1 MRNVPPLCFFSE
13 SDGTP
18 LDFSEKICY
27 HILYRRSDL
36 GVVSSNPE
44 FGHKGLA
51 SLMLR
56 CGSYFIREIAP

>member
-36 GVVSSNPE
+36 GV
-44 FGHKGLA
+44 GLA
-51 SLMLR
+51 TLSSDIRDWPPLCSAAVLF
-56 CGSYFIREIAP
+56 FIREIAP

>member
-1 MRNVPPLCFFSE
+1 MHGKNIRYVLNTAQLCV
-13 SDGTP
+13 
-18 LDFSEKICY
+18 DFGCKICY

-36 GVVSSNPE
+36 DVVSSNPE